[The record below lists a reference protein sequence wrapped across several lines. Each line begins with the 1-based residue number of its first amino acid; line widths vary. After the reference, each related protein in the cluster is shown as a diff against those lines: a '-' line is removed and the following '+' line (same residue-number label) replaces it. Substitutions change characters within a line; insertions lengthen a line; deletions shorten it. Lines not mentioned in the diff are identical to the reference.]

1 MSSPVWERPF
11 SHGLE
16 TWCEQKH
23 RGTGPRGGKCI
34 STFAAPLVCKITSL
48 AGKGKM
54 EEGVPLYLFPIRL
67 GTVCGSRP
75 PLCSSK
81 NHMYLVYYPP
91 HSVSLAAPPFGFPC
105 LPCATEKADRVWFR
119 FQSIPPRTGK
129 SRKNL
134 VRSSFAPFLVQQFP
148 LVPAQDRHVRQ
159 LISLCPLLADRALD
173 KERFVALP
181 RQEGLLP
188 NTVQPRMGS
197 AVTGP
202 QGFRHTVLGGC
213 AALPARGRRFEV
225 QSNAGSCRNAG
236 RKAWRASAR
245 RKWAGFV
252 PATPPALPPAGELS
266 MLP

>member
-1 MSSPVWERPF
+1 M
-11 SHGLE
+11 
-16 TWCEQKH
+16 
-23 RGTGPRGGKCI
+23 GTAILTRARNLVRTKTPGDWPTGRQVYQH
-34 STFAAPLVCKITSL
+34 FAAPLVCKITSL

-67 GTVCGSRP
+67 DTVCGSRP
-75 PLCSSK
+75 PLCSLK

-91 HSVSLAAPPFGFPC
+91 RSVSLAAAPFGFPC

-134 VRSSFAPFLVQQFP
+134 VRSSLALFLVQQFP

-188 NTVQPRMGS
+188 DTVQPRMGS

-213 AALPARGRRFEV
+213 AALPARGRRFGV
-225 QSNAGSCRNAG
+225 QSNAGSCRNAA
-236 RKAWRASAR
+236 RKAWRAFAR